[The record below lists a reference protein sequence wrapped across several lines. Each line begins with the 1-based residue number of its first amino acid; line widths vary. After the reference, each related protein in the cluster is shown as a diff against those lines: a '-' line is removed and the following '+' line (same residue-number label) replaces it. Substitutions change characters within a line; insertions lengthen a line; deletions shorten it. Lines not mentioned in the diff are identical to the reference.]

1 VPTRNPVTA
10 LRAAIREIRA
20 ELRGVR
26 NDVDALATSQ
36 QAMLEELR
44 HVVQHEV
51 RHAAEQLQLRS
62 DEHHTRALKAL
73 RGIEDEEQPNR
84 RRLWELRESEEYARP
99 FEVEDPLV
107 SVFITTY
114 TNAEALATRSI
125 PSVLAQTHSNLELW
139 VVGDAASPE
148 VEETVRSFDDPR
160 VNFVNLTVNGPYPDD
175 ETGLWQVAGAA
186 PFNEGLRLARGEWI
200 APNCDDDV
208 LVPNHL
214 ETLVAAARRDRL
226 EFVYGR
232 IRRMTPEGDEQ
243 LLGTF
248 PPAAFNFGVQAS
260 IVHRGLRFLHADLL
274 DATFGETGDWS
285 WVRRMMRIG
294 VRMGMVDDV
303 IVDYYPSQ
311 LWGTPAREAGELG

>member
-10 LRAAIREIRA
+10 LRELRA
-20 ELRGVR
+20 ELR
-26 NDVDALATSQ
+26 ALREAQ
-36 QAMLEELR
+36 EAMLEELR
-44 HVVQHEV
+44 HEVRHEV
-51 RHAAEQLQLRS
+51 RHAAEQARLQAEAQHAR
-62 DEHHTRALKAL
+62 EMEAL
-73 RGIEDEEQPNR
+73 RGIADEEQANR

-99 FEVEDPLV
+99 FEADDPLV

-125 PSVLAQTHSNLELW
+125 PSVLAQTHSNLELF

-160 VNFVNLTVNGPYPDD
+160 VKFVNLTYNGPYPDD
-175 ETGLWQVAGAA
+175 EAGLWRVAGAA
-186 PFNEGLRLARGEWI
+186 PFNEGMRLARGDWI

-214 ETLVAAARRDRL
+214 ETLVAAAQRDRL

-232 IRRMTPEGDEQ
+232 IRRMSPEGEEQ

-260 IVHRGLRFLHADLL
+260 IVHRGLRFLHMDLL

-294 VRMGMVDDV
+294 VRMGMVEDV
-303 IVDYYPSQ
+303 IVDYFPSQ
-311 LWGTPAREAGELG
+311 LWGTPARAPGEIG